1 LRRLSL
7 LSLLFV
13 LLSCAYPT
21 RAQEDLGYPITVL
34 EDNMDGAYRWQFTE
48 SERFLAAL
56 DNGKLRLQLTAGGR
70 LAYALMQQV
79 GPLNDLYIQ
88 VEAQIERQSVYT
100 EYGLMFRA
108 QSRADGLSGYV
119 FLVNSLNQYRFGVST
134 PSGFRVIQDWQQ
146 MSIPAQGANT
156 LTALT
161 RGTQIILRYNGTTLA
176 TLTDDTLIEAGRFGV
191 VIGTQSGTETTASVL
206 FDKLRVTVPDRE
218 RIIRIPLTLQNA
230 NRTARLL
237 IDELQ
242 KAGLVQSSGRQ
253 VFTMSSTYVNNF
265 LEGMN
270 ALRIAKPL
278 LLADVLVVAD
288 VTWDSPKIAVAC
300 GVSLRAAEDGSG
312 QMLLIN
318 KFGGVG
324 LYQMVGSTVA
334 QATYGPSIA
343 LHTENA
349 RSNRMIVIAMGTLTV
364 VYVNGTWVDVLYA
377 PSSRGALSLVSFNY
391 EVASVRC
398 QFDNVLVW
406 SFDG

>member
-1 LRRLSL
+1 
-7 LSLLFV
+7 
-13 LLSCAYPT
+13 
-21 RAQEDLGYPITVL
+21 
-34 EDNMDGAYRWQFTE
+34 
-48 SERFLAAL
+48 
-56 DNGKLRLQLTAGGR
+56 
-70 LAYALMQQV
+70 MQQV
-79 GPLNDLYIQ
+79 GPLNDLYLQ

-108 QSRADGLSGYV
+108 QNRDDGLSGYV

-134 PSGFRVIQDWQQ
+134 PSGLRVIQDWQQ
-146 MSIPAQGANT
+146 MSVPAQGANM

-176 TLTDDTLIEAGRFGV
+176 TLTDASLTEAGRFGV
-191 VIGTQSGTETTASVL
+191 VIGTQSGAETTASVL
-206 FDKLRVTVPDRE
+206 FDNLRVTAPDRE
-218 RIIRIPLTLQNA
+218 RIIHIPLTLQNA
-230 NRTARLL
+230 NRTARVL

-242 KAGLVQSSGRQ
+242 RAGLLQSGGRQ

-300 GVSLRAAEDGSG
+300 GVSLHGAEDGSG
-312 QMLLIN
+312 QMLLMN

-324 LYQMVGSTVA
+324 LYQMVGSTLA
-334 QATYGPSIA
+334 QATYGPSIT

-349 RSNRMIVIAMGTLTV
+349 RSNRIIVIASGTLTV

-377 PSSRGALSLVSFNY
+377 PASRGALSLVSFNY